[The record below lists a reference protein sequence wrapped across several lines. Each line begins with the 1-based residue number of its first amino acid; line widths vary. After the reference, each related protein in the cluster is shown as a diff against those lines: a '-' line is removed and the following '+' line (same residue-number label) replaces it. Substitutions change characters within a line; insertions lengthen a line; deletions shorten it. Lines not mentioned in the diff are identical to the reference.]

1 MGEIVVAGNLLGKEL
16 RGFVYIGG
24 KKKYLKWLYSH
35 FPKDFSS
42 FWDVCAGSGAV
53 SLSLTPPVVNGAVAK
68 VVINDLDLS
77 IYNFYS
83 MLKGER
89 GQELEDRLFNLKY
102 SKGEWKAA
110 HKSLAY
116 MPFMDQVGL
125 AANTYL
131 EIMSSFSGMRQG
143 YVNKDKDYLTRT
155 TIKNIPEVRKKLQHI
170 EVMNKD
176 FLEILEYLRDDPE
189 AFVYIDVPYRLENR
203 CGKMLYNM
211 ELTDFQHFRMLEI
224 LKVAKFKWA
233 LSGYVNDNGSDKL
246 YDVILAKYAPYREE
260 TNAKKMCGGATKG
273 IKKTET
279 KEILWRNYD
288 N

>member
-1 MGEIVVAGNLLGKEL
+1 MSEIVVTGNLMGKEL
-16 RGFVYIGG
+16 SGFVYIGG

-42 FWDVCAGSGAV
+42 FWDICTGSGTV
-53 SLSLTPPVVNGAVAK
+53 SLSLSPPVINGAVAN
-68 VVINDLDLS
+68 VVMNDLDLS

-83 MLKGER
+83 TLKGER

-102 SKGEWKAA
+102 SKENWKVA

-116 MPFMDQVGL
+116 MPFMDKVDL

-131 EIMSSFSGMRQG
+131 EIMCSFSGMRQG
-143 YVNKDKDYLTRT
+143 YVNKEEDYLVRT
-155 TIKNIPEVRKKLQHI
+155 TIKNIPEVRKKLRHVEI
-170 EVMNKD
+170 MNRD
-176 FLEILEYLRDDPE
+176 FLEILENLMDDPA
-189 AFVYIDVPYRLENR
+189 AFVYIDVPYRMVNR
-203 CGKMLYNM
+203 CGKMLYKM

-246 YDVILAKYAPYREE
+246 YDVILARYAPYREE
-260 TNAKKMCGGATKG
+260 KNVMKMCGGATEG
-273 IKKTET
+273 VKKTET
-279 KEILWRNYD
+279 KEILWRNYSD
-288 N
+288 